1 MQHKNSDSWQLA
13 PRGRTEAGDEWLV
26 NKDLCVELKGD
37 DTRTWLTESELKM
50 LLAAVR
56 KRDTGN
62 STGLMEGFG
71 RTVSDNPWD
80 VSLGQIW
87 FYEENN
93 EKEPIDI
100 CFINDDNL
108 TEMKRALKNITPERE
123 QLTMHKFK
131 TSSGHTWSVCTD
143 GHVHVETNEG
153 TLCLDSLD
161 VLAMDAML
169 SDSDPQLKD
178 SKCDLRPTHNL

>member
-37 DTRTWLTESELKM
+37 DTRTWLTESEL
-50 LLAAVR
+50 
-56 KRDTGN
+56 N
-62 STGLMEGFG
+62 
-71 RTVSDNPWD
+71 
-80 VSLGQIW
+80 
-87 FYEENN
+87 
-93 EKEPIDI
+93 
-100 CFINDDNL
+100 
-108 TEMKRALKNITPERE
+108 PERE

>member
-62 STGLMEGFG
+62 STGLMEGF
-71 RTVSDNPWD
+71 
-80 VSLGQIW
+80 
-87 FYEENN
+87 
-93 EKEPIDI
+93 
-100 CFINDDNL
+100 
-108 TEMKRALKNITPERE
+108 
-123 QLTMHKFK
+123 MHKFK
-131 TSSGHTWSVCTD
+131 TPSGHTWSVCTD